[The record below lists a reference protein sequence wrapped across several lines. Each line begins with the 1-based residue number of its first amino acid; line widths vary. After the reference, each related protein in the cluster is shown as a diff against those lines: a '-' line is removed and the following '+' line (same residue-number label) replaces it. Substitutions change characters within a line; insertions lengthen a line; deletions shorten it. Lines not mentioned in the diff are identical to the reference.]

1 MAPSVNTVSSG
12 PSVLGTLSFGSR
24 SVVTVLIN
32 HDEPSVEHRGNGVLS
47 LDSLSLLGC
56 EQSHLFLEAVD
67 GLELVLDGLL
77 LGKGSSLSIDDLLLG
92 PSSGGGCFHPKRVEE

>member
-1 MAPSVNTVSSG
+1 MASSVTRVGSG

-24 SVVTVLIN
+24 SVVTILIN
-32 HDEPSVEHRGNGVLS
+32 HEEASVEHLGDGVLS

-77 LGKGSSLSIDDLLLG
+77 LGKGGSLSIDDLLLG
-92 PSSGGGCFHPKRVEE
+92 PSSGGGCFHPKRVVE